1 MVQGHRQ
8 LFEKAKIKQPS
19 EWLYLVGQEMVVEF
33 CHASCEEEVSKEV
46 DILGSEL
53 ILILQV
59 NIDEVVLTNQPDREK
74 TKRSLLGNT

>member
-1 MVQGHRQ
+1 
-8 LFEKAKIKQPS
+8 
-19 EWLYLVGQEMVVEF
+19 MVVEF

-46 DILGSEL
+46 HILGSEL